1 MNSASKRSYRKNLI
15 TNGLLYLNGEERE
28 VSINNISM
36 TGLLVQLDGTSYAD
50 NSLNDSLVS
59 TVIDFYLPQLRL
71 AGTAEIVRII
81 IKDINISLAL
91 KFKDI
96 SYNISG
102 FLYRRKVYRK
112 NISVQGRIQL
122 NNLYYNFY
130 TINVSVDGLMVRMSE
145 TIAVEEGMTV
155 WFELT
160 DSNMLSL
167 KGDVQVVWIDFDVDG
182 KTLLGLKYTHV
193 NPAEITG
200 IPRFYI
206 ETS

>member
-36 TGLLVQLDGTSYAD
+36 TGLLVQLDGTSCAD
-50 NSLNDSLVS
+50 STLNDSLVT

-81 IKDINISLAL
+81 TKDINISLAL
-91 KFKDI
+91 KFRDI

-122 NNLYYNFY
+122 NNVYYNFY

-145 TIAVEEGMTV
+145 TIEIEEGMIA

-160 DSNMLSL
+160 ESTLLSL

-182 KTLLGLKYTHV
+182 KTLLGLKYTNV

-206 ETS
+206 ETN